1 MHAFPN
7 LLKTRTA
14 IQENNTITA
23 QAIQAFLER
32 NFRIF
37 FRICGREAISLY
49 HGQEF
54 PLEKEGKTTCSNV
67 SPLLY
72 FLISAYTQE
81 GQTRISTLF

>member
-1 MHAFPN
+1 MHSPN

-37 FRICGREAISLY
+37 FVCNYSGPRAACGAAAHPGFGADESQNKYYKKNPI
-49 HGQEF
+49 
-54 PLEKEGKTTCSNV
+54 V
-67 SPLLY
+67 
-72 FLISAYTQE
+72 
-81 GQTRISTLF
+81 